1 MTDLPLASYRHYENS
16 GGAIQWLSEA
26 FGIVGSTT
34 ARAGAHVFVEDADA
48 HRASARQAGA
58 EIMEPRR
65 TKRLEIAS
73 TAPGIVKGTSG
84 TSRSTFATSPLK
96 GCHRFASMPAID
108 VEIVGPIAQVVR
120 VGLAQRIA
128 VDLVFAYLPMAWL
141 GVQIGIRITQ
151 RNSSARKI
159 RI

>member
-1 MTDLPLASYRHYENS
+1 
-16 GGAIQWLSEA
+16 
-26 FGIVGSTT
+26 
-34 ARAGAHVFVEDADA
+34 
-48 HRASARQAGA
+48 
-58 EIMEPRR
+58 
-65 TKRLEIAS
+65 
-73 TAPGIVKGTSG
+73 
-84 TSRSTFATSPLK
+84 
-96 GCHRFASMPAID
+96 MPIID

-159 RI
+159 QI